1 MPSGVD
7 NVVPETIKET
17 LDLGSPILRG
27 DANNQNDGHDLI
39 GLMNKNSFLDDQ
51 SMKSEEYISQFR
63 FFLHS

>member
-1 MPSGVD
+1 MPNGVE
-7 NVVPETIKET
+7 NVQPETIKET

-27 DANNQNDGHDLI
+27 DANQNDGHDLI